1 MSKAASRL
9 SQFSAPGVSLSGV
22 RSSLLLAAS
31 MAIVA
36 ATTVLSPMQ
45 ANGAESFPPDQ
56 VVESIQASLDTELGE
71 GRTIIGHA
79 GMDMNE
85 AFSKLGNGEVD
96 ILFRGSNDLPALE
109 EYFRGDAGVFDVGE
123 IEQEHLDRFMIYRQ
137 VTTAFA
143 GPSPSEN
150 ERTAFAGFA
159 ALRDGVPMEMLELI
173 AAKAELDHLMGV
185 DNPVSHTVLQHVMA
199 VSNDQVVDN
208 LPTFSLQD
216 LEAISEQFAN
226 SSRRSVVPDAFGKA
240 LAEAMDNEAFFIPV
254 QEGVVVGTAATWLDS
269 AKKVPEIGR
278 ILELQA
284 FLYDRNTTNAPYE
297 RFDADPGRTTTELAK
312 LAMSG
317 DTVARELAKAI
328 GLPRDFRYAPI
339 AGVEDLPH
347 ASEIAGEAIL
357 FNRDDLYVYT
367 DKQSRAFFATTLDH
381 SLVFIAT
388 PEGMHR
394 TFYEQSGHDATYV
407 EQVAAMSR

>member
-45 ANGAESFPPDQ
+45 ANGAEPFAADQ
-56 VVESIQASLDTELGE
+56 VVESIQANLDTELGE
-71 GRTIIGHA
+71 GRMLIGHA
-79 GMDMNE
+79 GMDMDK

-96 ILFRGSNDLPALE
+96 ILFRGSNDLPSLD
-109 EYFRGDAGVFDVGE
+109 EYFRGSAGIFDMGE
-123 IEQEHLDRFMIYRQ
+123 VEQEHLDRFMIYRQ

-143 GPSPSEN
+143 GPSPSED

-159 ALRDGVPMEMLELI
+159 ALRDGVPMEMLEMI

-185 DNPVSHTVLQHVMA
+185 DNPVSHGVLQHVMA
-199 VSNDQVVDN
+199 VSNENVVDN
-208 LPTFSLQD
+208 LPTFSLKD
-216 LEAISEQFAN
+216 MEMISEQFAN
-226 SSRRSVVPDAFGKA
+226 SSRRSVVPEAFGKT

-254 QEGVVVGTAATWLDS
+254 QDGVVVGTAATWLES
-269 AKKVPEIGR
+269 AKKVPEIAR
-278 ILELQA
+278 ILNLQS
-284 FLYDRNTTNAPYE
+284 FLYDRNTTDAAYD
-297 RFDADPGRTTTELAK
+297 RFDADPARTTSEIAK

-328 GLPRDFRYAPI
+328 GIPQDFRYAPI
-339 AGVEDLPH
+339 VGVEDLPFS
-347 ASEIAGEAIL
+347 SEVAGEAIL

-367 DKQSRAFFATTLDH
+367 DKESRAFFATTRDH

-407 EQVAAMSR
+407 EHVAAMTR